1 MTSTFLF
8 ERPRGGERALLVG
21 VGIGRPVD
29 PQDTAEFEALAASA
43 GALPVA
49 LVTASRPRPDSKY
62 FVGTGKAAEIRDRAQ
77 DARAEVI
84 LVDQT
89 LSPSQERN
97 LEKLTSCRVLDR
109 NGLILDI
116 FSQRA
121 RSFEGKLQ
129 VELAQLSHL
138 STRLVRGW
146 THLERQKGGIGL
158 RGPGETQL
166 ETDRRLIAKRIRT
179 LRGRLE
185 KLARQRDTGRH
196 VRREVPVP
204 TVALVGYTNA
214 GKSTL
219 FNRLTGSDS
228 YVADQLFATLDP
240 TVRRIKLAGV
250 GEVVLAD
257 TVGFVR
263 SLPHELIAAFRSTLQ
278 EAREA
283 DLLLHVVD
291 ASDPQRDERILQ
303 VREVLAG
310 IGAGEIREL
319 KVFNKIDLLGAGGLG
334 TERSGVDQ
342 SGAESRSVE
351 SRDVESRDVESRD
364 VESPGAES
372 RGGQFAG
379 VELHG
384 VHLPGVELPHIL
396 LAADGAPVQAWV
408 SAHSGAGLGELREAI
423 AQAVR
428 PNQVRQTLHLGLLA
442 AAVRSDLYRRE
453 AVRAERQC
461 DDGSWELDV
470 ELDPAEMAKIL
481 GNRGV
486 EPVAPPENARAVA

>member
-1 MTSTFLF
+1 MF
-8 ERPRGGERALLVG
+8 ERPRGGERAILVG

-29 PQDTAEFEALAASA
+29 PSDTSEFQALAASA
-43 GALPVA
+43 GTHGVG
-49 LVTASRPRPDSKY
+49 LVLATRARPDPKY
-62 FVGTGKAAEIRDRAQ
+62 FVGSGKAEEIRIC
-77 DARAEVI
+77 AEANEADLV

-89 LSPSQERN
+89 LTPSQERN
-97 LEKLTSCRVLDR
+97 LEKLTNRRVLDR

-116 FSQRA
+116 FAQRA

-138 STRLVRGW
+138 ATRLVRGW

-179 LRGRLE
+179 LQARLE
-185 KLARQRDTGRH
+185 KLGRQRDTGRR

-219 FNRLTGSDS
+219 FNALTGAAT

-240 TVRRIKLAGV
+240 TVRRMKLEGI

-263 SLPHELIAAFRSTLQ
+263 ELPHELVAAFRSTLQ
-278 EAREA
+278 EARDA

-291 ASDPQRDERILQ
+291 AGDPARQERIAQ
-303 VREVLAG
+303 VRGVLAG
-310 IGAGEIREL
+310 IGAGEVREL
-319 KVFNKIDLLGAGGLG
+319 LVFNKIDLVA
-334 TERSGVDQ
+334 ERARV
-342 SGAESRSVE
+342 
-351 SRDVESRDVESRD
+351 
-364 VESPGAES
+364 
-372 RGGQFAG
+372 
-379 VELHG
+379 L
-384 VHLPGVELPHIL
+384 
-396 LAADGAPVQAWV
+396 DGADTLPVQAWV
-408 SAHSGAGLGELREAI
+408 SATTGAGLPELRAAI
-423 AQAVR
+423 ARGVR
-428 PNQVRQTLHLGLLA
+428 PNQIKQTLHVALSA
-442 AAVRSDLYRRE
+442 ASVRSALYARD
-453 AVRAERQC
+453 AVRAERQH

-470 ELDPAEMAKIL
+470 ELDSGEIAKLAGGTGIDL
-481 GNRGV
+481 VDNIQRR
-486 EPVAPPENARAVA
+486 VA